1 MIMRGGLFSS
11 MARLAWFSSRC
22 LLPDLFMAYM
32 HYETDEAF
40 CVHVGT
46 CMRRS

>member
-1 MIMRGGLFSS
+1 MVVGLAFGGKPNVAHVEVILERTCFT
-11 MARLAWFSSRC
+11 
-22 LLPDLFMAYM
+22 AYM

-46 CMRRS
+46 